1 MEQKQ
6 HAHINISAPNLVN
19 ICVDW
24 AENGELSGRV
34 YHCYSTEPETFSN
47 LMHLINLMDAFFD
60 RISFPQASTKPRYF
74 VKPDE
79 VLGPKPVKSVAQEDV
94 IRFTGSLATFI
105 TCVKFRQNSAWQGE
119 EFWVEK
125 GEPYRFFSTLEFI
138 KLVDRGLVK

>member
-79 VLGPKPVKSVAQEDV
+79 VFRAKASKISGTGGCDSFYRQPGYIYYLCKIPSEFCLAGGGVLGRERGALSV
-94 IRFTGSLATFI
+94 F
-105 TCVKFRQNSAWQGE
+105 
-119 EFWVEK
+119 
-125 GEPYRFFSTLEFI
+125 
-138 KLVDRGLVK
+138 